1 MKKASIFNKAW
12 SAILCCVLVAATALT
27 LAACSGNETSST
39 PIDEEASAVVS
50 TVSEAEPTPIDTDN
64 GSQIDVSAV
73 SDGGEA
79 NITELGE
86 GKTTFD
92 LLVTNAEGTKKQ
104 FAIHT
109 DEKTVGAALL
119 ALGLIEG
126 EEGQYGLYVKTV
138 DGITADYDKDQ
149 TYWAFYVNG
158 EYATA
163 GVDQTNIDEGA
174 VYSFVISK

>member
-12 SAILCCVLVAATALT
+12 SAILCCVLAAATALT
-27 LAACSGNETSST
+27 LAACSGNDTQPT
-39 PIDEEASAVVS
+39 PIDEETPSVAA
-50 TVSEAEPTPIDTDN
+50 TVSETEPTPVDGD
-64 GSQIDVSAV
+64 QIDAPAV
-73 SDGGEA
+73 SDGGAA

-92 LLVTNAEGTKKQ
+92 LLVTDAEGNKKQ

-119 ALGLIEG
+119 AVDLIQG
-126 EEGQYGLYVKTV
+126 DEGQYGLYVKTV
-138 DGITADYDKDQ
+138 DGITADYDVDQ

-163 GVDQTNIDEGA
+163 GVDQTNIDESA
-174 VYSFVISK
+174 VYSFAITK

>member
-1 MKKASIFNKAW
+1 MKKPSMFSKAW

-27 LAACSGNETSST
+27 LAACSGNETPTT
-39 PIDEEASAVVS
+39 PTDEGTSAVVS
-50 TVSEAEPTPIDTDN
+50 TASETKPTPIDGN
-64 GSQIDVSAV
+64 QIDASAV
-73 SDGGEA
+73 SDGGET

-92 LLVTNAEGTKKQ
+92 LLVTDRDGNKKQ

-109 DEKTVGAALL
+109 DETTVGAALL

-126 EEGQYGLYVKTV
+126 DEGQYGLYVKTV
-138 DGITADYDKDQ
+138 DGITADYDKDK

>member
-1 MKKASIFNKAW
+1 MKKPSIFNKAW

-27 LAACSGNETSST
+27 LAACSGNETPTT
-39 PIDEEASAVVS
+39 PIDDGTSAVVS

-64 GSQIDVSAV
+64 EGQIDAPAAG
-73 SDGGEA
+73 DNAAG

-138 DGITADYDKDQ
+138 DGITADYDVDQ

-174 VYSFVISK
+174 VYSLVVTK